1 MTLEYP
7 NAALPDQI
15 LGFLGVLAVLARAHV
30 DKVSPT
36 IKIKPAM
43 ARVGLLQLECGVI

>member
-1 MTLEYP
+1 VTLEYP

-15 LGFLGVLAVLARAHV
+15 FGFLGVLVVLARAHV
-30 DKVSPT
+30 DNANPT

-43 ARVGLLQLECGVI
+43 ALVGLL